1 MSHRRNELK
10 KQIMEAKERLL
21 KFSRERERERERESE
36 RVSAWRDK
44 KGGEVGSAPCREREQ
59 APGIDGGR
67 QRHRYVL

>member
-21 KFSRERERERERESE
+21 KFSRERERERE